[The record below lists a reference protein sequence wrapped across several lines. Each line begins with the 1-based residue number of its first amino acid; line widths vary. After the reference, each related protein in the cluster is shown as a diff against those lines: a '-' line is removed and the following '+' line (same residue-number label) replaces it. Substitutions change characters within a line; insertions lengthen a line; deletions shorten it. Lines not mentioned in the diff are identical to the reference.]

1 MSQFLATQYAHS
13 LSAAGASN
21 WFYTPN
27 HDLKLGDDLAQPKT
41 LDVSWIDKG
50 NGTWLAPKVF
60 TWLYLRQT
68 INFMPFKSRLEF
80 SCKGVV
86 KFNNQAY
93 HTGRHSIDIPASS
106 AYPRLL
112 ATQVDTV
119 ISDIS
124 LREILE

>member
-1 MSQFLATQYAHS
+1 MSQFIATQYAHS
-13 LSAAGASN
+13 LNAAGASG
-21 WFYTPN
+21 WFYTLS
-27 HDLKLGDDLAQPKT
+27 HDPKLGDNLAEPRT

-50 NGTWLAPKVF
+50 NGTWLAPKIF
-60 TWLYLRQT
+60 KWLYLRQT
-68 INFMPFKSRLEF
+68 INFMPFKARLEF

-86 KFNNQAY
+86 KFNNVAY
-93 HTGRHSIDIPASS
+93 DTGRHSIDIPASS

-112 ATQVDTV
+112 ATQIDTL